1 MVIQEYAPPKTINEH
16 KARQRLFDVI
26 SATME
31 VLALRS
37 DQLILKTRQRQKGK
51 QQYEKWQRRGISF

>member
-1 MVIQEYAPPKTINEH
+1 MAKKVVIQEYAPPKTINEH

-31 VLALRS
+31 VLALR
-37 DQLILKTRQRQKGK
+37 LIN
-51 QQYEKWQRRGISF
+51 